1 MPLRG
6 VEKRGEESGEVF
18 FEVVARLLDRE
29 KGKEGSVC
37 APMKKCAA
45 NGCDAQKKSR
55 FSLIASVGAD
65 GLRLELQ

>member
-29 KGKEGSVC
+29 KGKEGSV
-37 APMKKCAA
+37 A
-45 NGCDAQKKSR
+45 
-55 FSLIASVGAD
+55 
-65 GLRLELQ
+65 RL